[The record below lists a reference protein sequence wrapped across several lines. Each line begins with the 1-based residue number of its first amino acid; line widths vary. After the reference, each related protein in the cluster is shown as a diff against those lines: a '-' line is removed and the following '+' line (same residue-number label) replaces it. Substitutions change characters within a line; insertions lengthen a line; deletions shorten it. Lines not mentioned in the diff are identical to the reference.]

1 MFYLGRGLEVEVDV
15 KPEKPEKPE
24 KIPLHLFCSSLLGLL
39 NDNNLPSWQ
48 SCIAKSHIEK
58 YFIVKCS

>member
-1 MFYLGRGLEVEVDV
+1 MKVDV
-15 KPEKPEKPE
+15 KPEKPE

-48 SCIAKSHIEK
+48 SCLIYSAKSHIEK
-58 YFIVKCS
+58 DFIVKCF